1 MINSSLELRNGVV
14 ESKMSDKLQTN
25 IIISIRFETCTS
37 KEMESK
43 ICKPYFM
50 VLTFCSDMQFST
62 RDSDN
67 DINPDG
73 SCAQQFKGAWWYSYC
88 HHSNLNG
95 LYLNGSHSS
104 MADGVNWI
112 PFKGYYYSLKRTEM
126 KVK

>member
-1 MINSSLELRNGVV
+1 M
-14 ESKMSDKLQTN
+14 
-25 IIISIRFETCTS
+25 S

-43 ICKPYFM
+43 IYKPYFM

-67 DINPDG
+67 DIMQDG
-73 SCAQQFKGAWWYSYC
+73 SCAQQFKGAWWYSQC

-95 LYLNGSHSS
+95 LYLSGSHSS
-104 MADGVNWI
+104 KADGVNWL
-112 PFKGYYYSLKRTEM
+112 PFRGHYYSLKRTEM